1 MDPDSGSSCFLNM
14 DPDPAVFLYVVP
26 DQVLFNV
33 DPIIKEGNECGSM
46 PIQIHISIF
55 KSTRREVF
63 MSNVAKISGFKY
75 FSAVGKLKKLTNVAV
90 AQR

>member
-1 MDPDSGSSCFLNM
+1 
-14 DPDPAVFLYVVP
+14 
-26 DQVLFNV
+26 
-33 DPIIKEGNECGSM
+33 
-46 PIQIHISIF
+46 
-55 KSTRREVF
+55 

>member
-33 DPIIKEGNECGSM
+33 DPDIG
-46 PIQIHISIF
+46 
-55 KSTRREVF
+55 
-63 MSNVAKISGFKY
+63 
-75 FSAVGKLKKLTNVAV
+75 GK
-90 AQR
+90 